1 MGPRWL
7 AEPHLLR
14 LKALFAV
21 LQRPLQRLQAPR
33 MRARRV
39 QPARVAYTKTLPQR
53 TDNALVAQE
62 HSVFT
67 WDPVGQRWIH
77 ERGPEM
83 TTPPVPPDIHA
94 IQTYFYD
101 EDGKE
106 WIATVL
112 APRGRELAAQWHGAY
127 KVPDRETP
135 APKTGKKSS
144 PAPLFAVVL
153 VLLIVGGGAA
163 AVVAGTQ
170 NTPVASALPTYEPS
184 VSATPSA
191 PVALSGEPTATPAV
205 GETPAPTPAPTQ
217 RPGGTPVPTPVRT
230 PVPTI
235 APPVGTSLTLAD
247 GSVVTYS
254 GPARVNIGA
263 GFTGTFSVRNKN
275 NTAGSGTFLVSF
287 GNASTGGAKTSSG
300 TLNGSGQLMMN
311 FAGASLPGNYP
322 FTVNYKGQQGVVAI
336 LRVG

>member
-1 MGPRWL
+1 
-7 AEPHLLR
+7 
-14 LKALFAV
+14 
-21 LQRPLQRLQAPR
+21 
-33 MRARRV
+33 
-39 QPARVAYTKTLPQR
+39 
-53 TDNALVAQE
+53 VAQE

-83 TTPPVPPDIHA
+83 STPPVPPDIHA

-127 KVPDRETP
+127 KVPDLA
-135 APKTGKKSS
+135 APPPTTGKKSS
-144 PAPLFAVVL
+144 PAPLLAVVL

-170 NTPVASALPTYEPS
+170 NTPVASALPTYEPD

-191 PVALSGEPTATPAV
+191 PVAVSGEPTATPPA
-205 GETPAPTPAPTQ
+205 GETPAPTQ
-217 RPGGTPVPTPVRT
+217 RPGGTPVPTQPART
-230 PVPTI
+230 PVPTV

-254 GPARVNIGA
+254 GPARVNIGS
-263 GFTGTFSVRNKN
+263 GFTVTFTVRNKN
-275 NTAGSGTFLVSF
+275 NTAGTGTFLVSF

-300 TLNGSGQLMMN
+300 TLNGSGQLVMN
-311 FAGASLPGNYP
+311 FGGASLPGDYP
-322 FTVNYKGQQGVVAI
+322 FTINYKGQQGVVAT

>member
-1 MGPRWL
+1 M
-7 AEPHLLR
+7 
-14 LKALFAV
+14 
-21 LQRPLQRLQAPR
+21 
-33 MRARRV
+33 
-39 QPARVAYTKTLPQR
+39 
-53 TDNALVAQE
+53 AQE

-101 EDGKE
+101 EEGKE

-112 APRGRELAAQWHGAY
+112 APRGRELAAQWQGAY
-127 KVPDRETP
+127 KIPDRVAASTT
-135 APKTGKKSS
+135 TGKKSS
-144 PAPLFAVVL
+144 PAPLFAAVL

-170 NTPVASALPTYEPS
+170 SAPNASALPTYSP
-184 VSATPSA
+184 VVTTPSA
-191 PVALSGEPTATPAV
+191 PVAVSADPTA
-205 GETPAPTPAPTQ
+205 APGSDAPAPTQ
-217 RPGGTPVPTPVRT
+217 RPAGAPGPTQPPVRT
-230 PVPTI
+230 PVPT
-235 APPVGTSLTLAD
+235 APPPVGTSVTLAD

-263 GFTGTFSVRNKN
+263 PFTVTFSVRSAN
-275 NTAGSGTFLVSF
+275 NTPGSGTLLVSF

-300 TLNGSGQLMMN
+300 TLNGSGQLVVN
-311 FAGASLPGNYP
+311 YAGASLPGNYP
-322 FTVNYKGQQGVVAI
+322 FTINYKGQQGQVTI

>member
-1 MGPRWL
+1 M
-7 AEPHLLR
+7 
-14 LKALFAV
+14 
-21 LQRPLQRLQAPR
+21 
-33 MRARRV
+33 
-39 QPARVAYTKTLPQR
+39 
-53 TDNALVAQE
+53 AQE

-112 APRGRELAAQWHGAY
+112 APRGRELAAQWQGAY
-127 KVPDRETP
+127 KVPDRATP
-135 APKTGKKSS
+135 APTSGKKSS

-170 NTPVASALPTYEPS
+170 NTPSASALPTYEPG
-184 VSATPSA
+184 VSTNPSA
-191 PVALSGEPTATPAV
+191 PVAVSGEPTATPAV
-205 GETPAPTPAPTQ
+205 DETPAPTQ
-217 RPGGTPVPTPVRT
+217 RPGGTPVPTQPART
-230 PVPTI
+230 PVPTV

-263 GFTGTFSVRNKN
+263 GFTVTFTVRNKN
-275 NTAGSGTFLVSF
+275 NTAGTGTFLVSF

-300 TLNGSGQLMMN
+300 TLNGSGQLVMN
-311 FAGASLPGNYP
+311 FGGTSLPGNYP
-322 FTVNYKGQQGVVAI
+322 FTINYKGQQGQVAI

>member
-1 MGPRWL
+1 M
-7 AEPHLLR
+7 
-14 LKALFAV
+14 
-21 LQRPLQRLQAPR
+21 
-33 MRARRV
+33 
-39 QPARVAYTKTLPQR
+39 
-53 TDNALVAQE
+53 AQE

-83 TTPPVPPDIHA
+83 STPPVPPDIHA

-112 APRGRELAAQWHGAY
+112 APRGRELAAQWQGAY
-127 KVPDRETP
+127 KIPDQP
-135 APKTGKKSS
+135 SVKKSS
-144 PAPLFAVVL
+144 PAPLFALVL

-170 NTPVASALPTYEPS
+170 NTVSATPLPTYEPG
-184 VSATPSA
+184 VSATPPA
-191 PVALSGEPTATPAV
+191 PVVAVSGEPTATPAV
-205 GETPAPTPAPTQ
+205 AETPAPTQ
-217 RPGGTPVPTPVRT
+217 RPGGTPVPTQPART
-230 PVPTI
+230 PVPTV

-263 GFTGTFSVRNKN
+263 GFTVTFTVRNKN
-275 NTAGSGTFLVSF
+275 NTAGTGTFLVSF

-300 TLNGSGQLMMN
+300 TLNGSGQLVLN
-311 FAGASLPGNYP
+311 FGGASLPGNYP
-322 FTVNYKGQQGVVAI
+322 FTINYKGQQGVVAT